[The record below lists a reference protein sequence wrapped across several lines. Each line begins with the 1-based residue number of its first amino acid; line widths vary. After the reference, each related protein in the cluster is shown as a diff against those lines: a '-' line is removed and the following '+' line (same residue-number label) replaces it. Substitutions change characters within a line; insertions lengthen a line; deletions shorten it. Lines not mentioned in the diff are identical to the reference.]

1 MSIDRWMDKEVV
13 VYTYNGILLSN
24 KKECIWISSHEV
36 YGPRAY
42 YTKQSKSEREIQIL
56 YINTCIWNFQ
66 GWYRWIHLQ
75 SSNGDADLENRLVD
89 TFGEGEVGMNSE
101 SSIETYTLTY
111 VKWIASGNLLYDTG
125 SSNSV
130 LCDNLEGWDWVG
142 GGREVS
148 EGGDISIPMA
158 DSHWCMAETNTIL

>member
-1 MSIDRWMDKEVV
+1 M
-13 VYTYNGILLSN
+13 
-24 KKECIWISSHEV
+24 
-36 YGPRAY
+36 
-42 YTKQSKSEREIQIL
+42 
-56 YINTCIWNFQ
+56 
-66 GWYRWIHLQ
+66 Q

-130 LCDNLEGWDWVG
+130 LCDNLEGWDGVG
-142 GGREVS
+142 GFRRRGHKYTY
-148 EGGDISIPMA
+148 G
-158 DSHWCMAETNTIL
+158 